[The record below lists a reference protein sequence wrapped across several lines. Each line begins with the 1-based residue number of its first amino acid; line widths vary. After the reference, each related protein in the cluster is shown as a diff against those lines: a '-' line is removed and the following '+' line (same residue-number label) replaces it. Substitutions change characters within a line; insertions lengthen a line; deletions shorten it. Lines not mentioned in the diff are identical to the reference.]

1 MRIALSLVLLLV
13 ASAAPIDVYD
23 AGVSVIDPTT
33 VADASTLRY
42 FSGVLPVDEGHT
54 IFFRGTNGYYGA
66 WVIDEFTT
74 GSFAGEPTAWR
85 AREVSA

>member
-1 MRIALSLVLLLV
+1 MHIALSLVLLLV
-13 ASAAPIDVYD
+13 ASAAPVDVYD
-23 AGVSVIDPTT
+23 AGVIDPTT

-85 AREVSA
+85 AAEASA